1 MTSPCQQETVV
12 PTSAMDPVAS
22 KQAAQISVCIC
33 TLKRPELLRR
43 TLASLEDQQTGGL
56 FTYSVIVAD
65 NDAAE
70 SARHA
75 VDEFSVAAHLPVTYC
90 VEPQQ
95 NIALARNKA
104 IESATG
110 DWIAF
115 IDDDEFPAPDWL
127 LNLFKTCAAFK
138 ADGTLGPVKPYFDT
152 EPPKWV
158 RKGGFFDRP
167 SHPTGFR
174 VNWDQARTGNVLFR
188 KKILQGVDEVFRS
201 EFNTAGEDV
210 DFFRRMMAD
219 GHTFVWSNEAVAF
232 ELVPASRCNRKYLLR
247 RALLRGSNFHKH
259 PTQRIRNAVK
269 SLIAVPSYALALPV
283 LALFGQH
290 VFLKYLI
297 KLLDHAS
304 RLLAYLGISLVTE
317 RHT

>member
-1 MTSPCQQETVV
+1 
-12 PTSAMDPVAS
+12 
-22 KQAAQISVCIC
+22 
-33 TLKRPELLRR
+33 
-43 TLASLEDQQTGGL
+43 
-56 FTYSVIVAD
+56 
-65 NDAAE
+65 
-70 SARHA
+70 
-75 VDEFSVAAHLPVTYC
+75 
-90 VEPQQ
+90 
-95 NIALARNKA
+95 LARNKA

-304 RLLAYLGISLVTE
+304 RLLAYLGVSLVTE
-317 RHT
+317 RQT